1 MDRSTT
7 YRLLRRPPTTQAPL
21 PKYSLPR
28 YVDPTPSA
36 AHRKL
41 PREEE
46 ADRALKNTKFSPGT
60 RQTLIAL
67 FLLTILA
74 VPLIQLVG
82 EFRAAGSI
90 SRLPIISLFKS
101 LPWLPHSEDL
111 KRFERTLENESLV
124 SQWLLPRTQY
134 LLTVLLG
141 AGNEQVYLGDRHW
154 LFYRADVDH
163 VIGPPFLDPV
173 RMKHRLQSS
182 RVQPDPIK
190 AIVDFRNQLATRGI
204 DLVVLP
210 VLVKPS
216 IEGEMLAV
224 SNANRAQANGAL
236 PNPSFN
242 EFKARLEREKV
253 RVFDPTPFLIERGS
267 NGRRYLETDTHWRPE
282 TMEVVAE
289 RLADFLQL
297 PPATGSMVSSIVE
310 KEIVARGDIAAM
322 LKLSKGDKFLPGEK
336 VTIRQVVNGNALW
349 RPSKEG
355 DVLLLGDSFSNIFSF
370 EAMGWGESAGFPE
383 HLSFALRRPI
393 DCILRNSDA
402 SFATREILSNELARG
417 RDRLA
422 EKKLVIWE
430 FAARELSFGNWKLL
444 DLKLGEAKPS
454 RFLSLKAGEE
464 ITISGTVE
472 SISPVPR
479 PGTVPYKD
487 HIEALH
493 LVDISGADSRGE
505 GAGTADTVREAAS
518 HQQAVVYVWS
528 MRDNVWTSAA
538 RLRPGERVR
547 LRLRPWSDVSA
558 QYEKFNR
565 TELDEQAL
573 QLEEPVWGE
582 DIEVLNR

>member
-1 MDRSTT
+1 M
-7 YRLLRRPPTTQAPL
+7 
-21 PKYSLPR
+21 
-28 YVDPTPSA
+28 
-36 AHRKL
+36 
-41 PREEE
+41 
-46 ADRALKNTKFSPGT
+46 
-60 RQTLIAL
+60 
-67 FLLTILA
+67 
-74 VPLIQLVG
+74 
-82 EFRAAGSI
+82 
-90 SRLPIISLFKS
+90 
-101 LPWLPHSEDL
+101 
-111 KRFERTLENESLV
+111 ENESLV

-141 AGNEQVYLGDRHW
+141 AGNEQVYLGHDPW

-163 VIGPPFLDPV
+163 VIGPPFLDPT
-173 RMKHRLQSS
+173 RLKHRSQAS

-190 AIVDFRNQLATRGI
+190 AIVDFRNQLAARGI

-210 VLVKPS
+210 VSVKPS
-216 IEGEMLAV
+216 TEGEMLAV
-224 SNANRAQANGAL
+224 SNANRAQASGAL

-253 RVFDPTPFLIERGS
+253 RVFDPAPFLMERGS
-267 NGRRYLETDTHWRPE
+267 NGHRYLETDTHWRPE
-282 TMEVVAE
+282 TMELVAE

-297 PPATGSMVSSIVE
+297 PVAAGSTSPSIIE

-322 LKLSKGDKFLPGEK
+322 LKLSRGDKFFPLEK
-336 VTIRQVVNGNALW
+336 VTIRQVVTGNALW
-349 RPSKEG
+349 RPSKEA

-370 EAMGWGESAGFPE
+370 EAMGWGESAGFAE

-422 EKKLVIWE
+422 GKKLVIWE

-464 ITISGTVE
+464 IAVSGTVE

-493 LVDISGADSRGE
+493 LVDIVAADSRGE
-505 GAGTADTVREAAS
+505 GAADTFRNAAS
-518 HQQAVVYVWS
+518 HAQAVVYLWS

-538 RLRPGERVR
+538 RLRPGDRVK
-547 LRLRPWSDVSA
+547 LRLRPWPDLSG

-565 TELDEQAL
+565 TELDHPAL

-582 DIEVLNR
+582 DVEVLKR

>member
-1 MDRSTT
+1 MPTT
-7 YRLLRRPPTTQAPL
+7 QAPPTTHAPL

-28 YVDPTPSA
+28 YADPTPSA

-46 ADRALKNTKFSPGT
+46 ADLALKNTKFTPGT
-60 RQTLIAL
+60 RQALIAL
-67 FLLTILA
+67 FLLTIVA

-82 EFRAAGSI
+82 EFRTAGSI
-90 SRLPIISLFKS
+90 SRLPMISIFKS

-111 KRFERTLENESLV
+111 KRVERTLENESLV
-124 SQWLLPRTQY
+124 SQWLLPRVQY

-141 AGNEQVYLGDRHW
+141 AGNEQVYLGHDPW

-173 RMKHRLQSS
+173 RMKQRLHASG
-182 RVQPDPIK
+182 VQPDPIK
-190 AIVDFRNQLATRGI
+190 AIVDFRNQLGARGI

-210 VLVKPS
+210 VSVKPS
-216 IEGEMLAV
+216 VEGEMLAV
-224 SNANRAQANGAL
+224 SDANRTQASSAL

-253 RVFDPTPFLIERGS
+253 RLFDPAPFLMERGR
-267 NGRRYLETDTHWRPE
+267 NGHRYLETDTHWRPE
-282 TMEVVAE
+282 TMEIVAE

-297 PPATGSMVSSIVE
+297 PAAAGSTSPSIIE

-322 LKLSKGDKFLPGEK
+322 LKLSSSEKFFPPET
-336 VTIRQVVNGNALW
+336 VTIRQVVTGNALW
-349 RPSKEG
+349 RPSKEA

-370 EAMGWGESAGFPE
+370 EAMGWGEAAGFAE

-422 EKKLVIWE
+422 GKKLVIWE

-464 ITISGTVE
+464 IAVSGTVE
-472 SISPVPR
+472 SISPVPG

-493 LVDISGADSRGE
+493 LVDIAGADSR
-505 GAGTADTVREAAS
+505 DAAES
-518 HQQAVVYVWS
+518 HAQAVVYLWS
-528 MRDNVWTSAA
+528 MRDNAWTSAA
-538 RLRPGERVR
+538 RLRPGDRVK
-547 LRLRPWSDVSA
+547 LRLRPWPDVSA

-565 TELDEQAL
+565 TELEDSAL
-573 QLEEPVWGE
+573 QLEEPVWGQ
-582 DIEVLNR
+582 DIELLKR

>member
-1 MDRSTT
+1 M
-7 YRLLRRPPTTQAPL
+7 PTTPPPL

-28 YVDPTPSA
+28 YADPTPSA
-36 AHRKL
+36 AHRRL

-46 ADRALKNTKFSPGT
+46 ADLALKNTKFTPGT

-67 FLLTILA
+67 FLLTIVA
-74 VPLIQLVG
+74 VPAIQLAG

-90 SRLPIISLFKS
+90 SRLPMLSIFKS

-111 KRFERTLENESLV
+111 KRVERTLENESLV

-141 AGNEQVYLGDRHW
+141 AGNEQVYLGHDPW

-173 RMKHRLQSS
+173 RMKHRLQAS

-190 AIVDFRNQLATRGI
+190 AIVDFHNQLAARGI

-210 VLVKPS
+210 VSVKPS
-216 IEGEMLAV
+216 TEGEMLAV
-224 SNANRAQANGAL
+224 SNANRAQASGAL

-242 EFKARLEREKV
+242 EFKARLEQEKV
-253 RVFDPTPFLIERGS
+253 RLFDPEPFLMERGK
-267 NGRRYLETDTHWRPE
+267 NGPLYLETDTHWRPQ
-282 TMEVVAE
+282 TMEFVAQ

-297 PPATGSMVSSIVE
+297 PATAGSTLPSIIE

-322 LKLSKGDKFLPGEK
+322 LKLSRGDKFFPLEK
-336 VTIRQVVNGNALW
+336 VTIRQVVTGNALW
-349 RPSKEG
+349 RPSKEA

-370 EAMGWGESAGFPE
+370 EAMGWGESAGFAE
-383 HLSFALRRPI
+383 HLSVALRRPI

-422 EKKLVIWE
+422 GKKLVIWE

-454 RFLSLKAGEE
+454 RFLSLTAGEE
-464 ITISGTVE
+464 IAVSGTVE
-472 SISPVPR
+472 TISPVPR
-479 PGTVPYKD
+479 PGTVPHKD
-487 HIEALH
+487 HIEA
-493 LVDISGADSRGE
+493 
-505 GAGTADTVREAAS
+505 S
-518 HQQAVVYVWS
+518 HAQAVVYLWS

-538 RLRPGERVR
+538 RLRPGDRIK
-547 LRLRPWSDVSA
+547 LRLRPWPDVSG

-565 TELDEQAL
+565 TELDDPAL

-582 DIEVLNR
+582 DVEVLKR

>member
-1 MDRSTT
+1 M
-7 YRLLRRPPTTQAPL
+7 PTIQAPL
-21 PKYSLPR
+21 TTHAPPPKYSLPR
-28 YVDPTPSA
+28 YADPSPSA

-46 ADRALKNTKFSPGT
+46 ADLALKNTKFAPGT
-60 RQTLIAL
+60 RQALIAL
-67 FLLTILA
+67 FLLTIVV
-74 VPLIQLVG
+74 VPAIQLIG

-90 SRLPIISLFKS
+90 SRMPMVSIFTS
-101 LPWLPHSEDL
+101 LPWLPHAEDL
-111 KRFERTLENESLV
+111 KRVERSLENESLV
-124 SQWLLPRTQY
+124 SQWLLPRMQY

-141 AGNEQVYLGDRHW
+141 AGNEQVYLGHDPW

-173 RMKHRLQSS
+173 RMKHRLQTS
-182 RVQPDPIK
+182 RVQSDPIK
-190 AIVDFRNQLATRGI
+190 AIVDFRDQLAARGI

-210 VLVKPS
+210 VSVKPS
-216 IEGEMLAV
+216 TEGEMLAV
-224 SNANRAQANGAL
+224 SHANRAQAESAL

-253 RVFDPTPFLIERGS
+253 RVFDPAPFLMERGS
-267 NGRRYLETDTHWRPE
+267 NGHRYLETDTHWRPE
-282 TMEVVAE
+282 TMELVAE

-297 PPATGSMVSSIVE
+297 PVAAGSTSPSIIE

-322 LKLSKGDKFLPGEK
+322 LKLTRGDKFFPLEK
-336 VTIRQVVNGNALW
+336 VTIRQVVTGNGLW
-349 RPSKEG
+349 RPSKDA

-370 EAMGWGESAGFPE
+370 EAMGWGESAGFAE

-402 SFATREILSNELARG
+402 SFATREILSNELAHG

-422 EKKLVIWE
+422 GKKVVIWE

-444 DLKLGEAKPS
+444 DLKLGETKPS
-454 RFLSLKAGEE
+454 SFLSLKPGEE
-464 ITISGTVE
+464 IKVSGTVE

-493 LVDISGADSRGE
+493 LVDI
-505 GAGTADTVREAAS
+505 AGGEAAA
-518 HQQAVVYVWS
+518 HAQAVVYLWS

-538 RLRPGERVR
+538 RLRPGDRIG
-547 LRLRPWSDVSA
+547 LRLRPWPDVSA
-558 QYEKFNR
+558 QFEKFNR
-565 TELDEQAL
+565 TELDDPAL

-582 DIEVLNR
+582 DVEVKR

>member
-1 MDRSTT
+1 MRRSTS
-7 YRLLRRPPTTQAPL
+7 YRLLRRPTTTPPL

-28 YVDPTPSA
+28 YADPTPGA
-36 AHRKL
+36 PEHRRL

-46 ADRALKNTKFSPGT
+46 AELALKNTKFAPGT

-67 FLLTILA
+67 FLLTIVA
-74 VPLIQLVG
+74 VPAIQLAG
-82 EFRAAGSI
+82 EFRAAGAI
-90 SRLPIISLFKS
+90 SRLPMISIFKS

-111 KRFERTLENESLV
+111 KRVERALENESLV

-141 AGNEQVYLGDRHW
+141 AGNEQVYLGHDHW

-173 RMKHRLQSS
+173 RMKHRLQAS
-182 RVQPDPIK
+182 RVQPDPIQ
-190 AIVDFRNQLATRGI
+190 AIVGFRNQLAARGI

-210 VLVKPS
+210 VSVKPS

-224 SNANRAQANGAL
+224 SNASRAQASGAL

-253 RVFDPTPFLIERGS
+253 RVFDPAPFLMERGRTGS
-267 NGRRYLETDTHWRPE
+267 LYLETDPHWRPE
-282 TMEVVAE
+282 TMEFVAQ

-297 PPATGSMVSSIVE
+297 PPAAGSSLPSIIE

-322 LKLSKGDKFLPGEK
+322 LKLSRGDKFSPPEK
-336 VTIRQVVNGNALW
+336 VTIRQVVAGNALW
-349 RPSKEG
+349 RPSKEA

-370 EAMGWGESAGFPE
+370 EAMGWGESAGFAE
-383 HLSFALRRPI
+383 HLSVALRRPI

-422 EKKLVIWE
+422 GKKLVIWE
-430 FAARELSFGNWKLL
+430 FAARELSSGNWKLL
-444 DLKLGEAKPS
+444 DLKLGEVKPS
-454 RFLSLKAGEE
+454 RFLTLKAGEQ
-464 ITISGTVE
+464 IAVSGTVE

-493 LVDISGADSRGE
+493 LIDIVAADSRGE
-505 GAGTADTVREAAS
+505 GAADTFRDAAS
-518 HQQAVVYVWS
+518 HAQAVVYLWS

-538 RLRPGERVR
+538 RLRPGERVN

-565 TELDEQAL
+565 TELDDPAL

-582 DIEVLNR
+582 EVEVLNR

>member
-1 MDRSTT
+1 M
-7 YRLLRRPPTTQAPL
+7 
-21 PKYSLPR
+21 PR
-28 YVDPTPSA
+28 YADPTPSA

-46 ADRALKNTKFSPGT
+46 ADLALKNTKFTPGT

-67 FLLTILA
+67 FLLTIVA
-74 VPLIQLVG
+74 VPAIQLVG

-90 SRLPIISLFKS
+90 SRLPMISIFKS

-111 KRFERTLENESLV
+111 KRVERTLENESLV
-124 SQWLLPRTQY
+124 SQWLLPRVQY

-141 AGNEQVYLGDRHW
+141 AGNEQVYLGHDPW

-173 RMKHRLQSS
+173 RMKHRLQTSG
-182 RVQPDPIK
+182 VQPDPIK
-190 AIVDFRNQLATRGI
+190 AIVDFRNQLAARGI

-210 VLVKPS
+210 VSVKPS
-216 IEGEMLAV
+216 VEGEMLAV
-224 SNANRAQANGAL
+224 SNANRTQASGAL

-253 RVFDPTPFLIERGS
+253 RLFDPARFLMERGR
-267 NGRRYLETDTHWRPE
+267 NGHRYLETDTHWRPE
-282 TMEVVAE
+282 TMELVAE

-297 PPATGSMVSSIVE
+297 PAAAGSTSPSIIE

-322 LKLSKGDKFLPGEK
+322 LKLSRGDKFFPPET
-336 VTIRQVVNGNALW
+336 VTIRQVVIGNALW
-349 RPSKEG
+349 RPSKEA

-370 EAMGWGESAGFPE
+370 EAMGWGESAGFAE
-383 HLSFALRRPI
+383 HLSSALRRPI

-422 EKKLVIWE
+422 GKKLVVWE

-454 RFLSLKAGEE
+454 RFLSLKPGEE
-464 ITISGTVE
+464 IEVSGTVE

-493 LVDISGADSRGE
+493 LVDIAGADSR
-505 GAGTADTVREAAS
+505 DAAES
-518 HQQAVVYVWS
+518 HAQAVVYLWS
-528 MRDNVWTSAA
+528 MRDNEWTSAA
-538 RLRPGERVR
+538 RLRPGDRVK
-547 LRLRPWSDVSA
+547 LRLRPWPDVSA

-565 TELDEQAL
+565 TELDDSAL

-582 DIEVLNR
+582 DIELLKR

>member
-1 MDRSTT
+1 M
-7 YRLLRRPPTTQAPL
+7 
-21 PKYSLPR
+21 PR

-46 ADRALKNTKFSPGT
+46 ADLALKNTKFTPGT
-60 RQTLIAL
+60 RQALIAL
-67 FLLTILA
+67 FLLTIIV
-74 VPLIQLVG
+74 VPTIQLVG

-90 SRLPIISLFKS
+90 SRMPMVSIFKS
-101 LPWLPHSEDL
+101 LPWVPHAEDL
-111 KRFERTLENESLV
+111 KRVERSLENESLV
-124 SQWLLPRTQY
+124 SQWLLPRMQY
-134 LLTVLLG
+134 LLTVVLG
-141 AGNEQVYLGDRHW
+141 AGNEQVYLGHDPW

-163 VIGPPFLDPV
+163 VIGPPFLDSS
-173 RMKHRLQSS
+173 RMRHRLQGS

-190 AIVDFRNQLATRGI
+190 AIVDFRNQLAARGI
-204 DLVVLP
+204 DLVILP
-210 VLVKPS
+210 VSVKPS
-216 IEGEMLAV
+216 VEGEMLAM
-224 SNANRAQANGAL
+224 SDANRTKASGAL

-242 EFKARLEREKV
+242 EFKDRLEREKV
-253 RVFDPTPFLIERGS
+253 RVFDPTPFLMEQGKS
-267 NGRRYLETDTHWRPE
+267 TPLYLETDTHWRPE
-282 TMEVVAE
+282 TMEIVAE

-297 PPATGSMVSSIVE
+297 PAPAASTSPSIVE
-310 KEIVARGDIAAM
+310 KEIVGRGDIAAM
-322 LKLSKGDKFLPGEK
+322 LKLTRGDKFFPPQK
-336 VTIRQVVNGNALW
+336 VTIRQVVNRNGLW
-349 RPSKEG
+349 RAGKEA

-370 EAMGWGESAGFPE
+370 EAMGWGESAGFAE

-422 EKKLVIWE
+422 GKKLVVWE

-454 RFLSLKAGEE
+454 RFLTLKPGERIE
-464 ITISGTVE
+464 VEGTVE
-472 SISPVPR
+472 TISPVPR

-493 LVDISGADSRGE
+493 LIDIVGAVSPDP
-505 GAGTADTVREAAS
+505 TAS
-518 HQQAVVYVWS
+518 HAQAVIYLWS
-528 MRDNVWTSAA
+528 MRDNIWTSAA
-538 RLRPGERVR
+538 RLRPGDRIK
-547 LRLRPWSDVSA
+547 LQLRPWPDVSA

-565 TELDEQAL
+565 TELDDPAL

-582 DIEVLNR
+582 DIEVLKH

>member
-1 MDRSTT
+1 M
-7 YRLLRRPPTTQAPL
+7 PTNQPPL

-28 YVDPTPSA
+28 YADPSPSA
-36 AHRKL
+36 AHRSS
-41 PREEE
+41 REEE
-46 ADRALKNTKFSPGT
+46 ADLALKNTKFAPGT

-67 FLLTILA
+67 FLLTVVAIPA
-74 VPLIQLVG
+74 IQLAG
-82 EFRAAGSI
+82 EFRAAGAI
-90 SRLPIISLFKS
+90 SRLPILSIFKS

-111 KRFERTLENESLV
+111 KRVERTLENESLV

-141 AGNEQVYLGDRHW
+141 AGNEQVYLGHDHW

-163 VIGPPFLDPV
+163 VIGPPFLDPI
-173 RMKHRLQSS
+173 RMKHRLQAS
-182 RVQPDPIK
+182 RVQPDPIR
-190 AIVDFRNQLATRGI
+190 AIVDFRNQLAARGI

-224 SNANRAQANGAL
+224 SNASQAQAGGAL

-253 RVFDPTPFLIERGS
+253 RVFDPAPFLMEQGRNGS
-267 NGRRYLETDTHWRPE
+267 LYLETDTHWRPA
-282 TMEVVAE
+282 TMEIVAE

-297 PPATGSMVSSIVE
+297 PAAAGSTSPSIIE

-322 LKLSKGDKFLPGEK
+322 LKLSGGDKFFSPEK
-336 VTIRQVVNGNALW
+336 VTIRQVVTGNALW
-349 RPSKEG
+349 RPSREA

-370 EAMGWGESAGFPE
+370 EAMGWGESAGFAE
-383 HLSFALRRPI
+383 HLSMALRRPI

-422 EKKLVIWE
+422 GKKLVIWE

-444 DLKLGEAKPS
+444 DLKLGETKPS
-454 RFLSLKAGEE
+454 RFLSLKPGEE
-464 ITISGTVE
+464 IAVSGTVE

-493 LVDISGADSRGE
+493 LVDIVGADSRSE
-505 GAGTADTVREAAS
+505 GGATADTFRETAS
-518 HQQAVVYVWS
+518 HSQAVVYLWS

-538 RLRPGERVR
+538 RLRTGDRVK
-547 LRLRPWSDVSA
+547 LRLRPWPEVSG

-565 TELDEQAL
+565 TELDDPAL

-582 DIEVLNR
+582 DVEALKR

>member
-1 MDRSTT
+1 MRRSTS
-7 YRLLRRPPTTQAPL
+7 YRLLRRPTPQAHL

-28 YVDPTPSA
+28 YADPTPGA
-36 AHRKL
+36 PEHRRL

-46 ADRALKNTKFSPGT
+46 AELALKNTKFAPGT

-67 FLLTILA
+67 FLLTIAA
-74 VPLIQLVG
+74 VPAIQLAG
-82 EFRAAGSI
+82 EFRAAGAI
-90 SRLPIISLFKS
+90 SRLPMISIFKS
-101 LPWLPHSEDL
+101 LPWLPHAEDL
-111 KRFERTLENESLV
+111 KRVERTLENESLV

-141 AGNEQVYLGDRHW
+141 AGNEQVYLGHNPW

-173 RMKHRLQSS
+173 RMKHRLQTS
-182 RVQPDPIK
+182 RIQPDPIK
-190 AIVDFRNQLATRGI
+190 AIVDFRNQLAARGI
-204 DLVVLP
+204 ELVVLP
-210 VLVKPS
+210 VSVKPS

-224 SNANRAQANGAL
+224 SNASRAQAAGAL

-253 RVFDPTPFLIERGS
+253 RVFDPAPLLMERGR
-267 NGRRYLETDTHWRPE
+267 NGLLYLQTDTHWRPE
-282 TMEVVAE
+282 TMEFVAQ

-297 PPATGSMVSSIVE
+297 PPAAGSSLPSIVE
-310 KEIVARGDIAAM
+310 REIIARGDIAAM
-322 LKLSKGDKFLPGEK
+322 LKLSRADKFSPPEK
-336 VTIRQVVNGNALW
+336 VTIRQVVAGNALW
-349 RPSKEG
+349 RPSKDA

-370 EAMGWGESAGFPE
+370 EAMGWGESAGFAE
-383 HLSFALRRPI
+383 HLSVALRRPI

-422 EKKLVIWE
+422 GKKLVIWE

-454 RFLSLKAGEE
+454 RFLTLKAGEQ
-464 ITISGTVE
+464 ITVSGTVE
-472 SISPVPR
+472 SVSPVPR

-493 LVDISGADSRGE
+493 LVDIVPADSRGE
-505 GAGTADTVREAAS
+505 GATDTFRDSAS
-518 HQQAVVYVWS
+518 HAQAVVYLWS

-538 RLRPGERVR
+538 RLRPGERVN

-565 TELDEQAL
+565 TELDDPAL

-582 DIEVLNR
+582 EVEVLNR

>member
-1 MDRSTT
+1 M
-7 YRLLRRPPTTQAPL
+7 PTNQPPL

-28 YVDPTPSA
+28 YADPSPSA
-36 AHRKL
+36 AHRSS
-41 PREEE
+41 REEE
-46 ADRALKNTKFSPGT
+46 ADLALKNTKFAPGT

-67 FLLTILA
+67 FLLTVVAIPA
-74 VPLIQLVG
+74 IQLAG
-82 EFRAAGSI
+82 EFRAAGAI
-90 SRLPIISLFKS
+90 SRLPILSIFKS

-111 KRFERTLENESLV
+111 KRVERTLENESLV

-141 AGNEQVYLGDRHW
+141 AGNEQVYLGHDHW

-163 VIGPPFLDPV
+163 VIGPPFLDPI
-173 RMKHRLQSS
+173 RMKHRLQAS
-182 RVQPDPIK
+182 RVQPDPIR
-190 AIVDFRNQLATRGI
+190 AIVDFRNQLAARGI

-224 SNANRAQANGAL
+224 SNASQTQAGGAL

-253 RVFDPTPFLIERGS
+253 RVFDPAPFLMEQGRNGS
-267 NGRRYLETDTHWRPE
+267 LYLETDTHWRPA
-282 TMEVVAE
+282 TMEIVAE

-297 PPATGSMVSSIVE
+297 PAAAGSTSPSIIE

-322 LKLSKGDKFLPGEK
+322 LKLSGGDKFFSPEK
-336 VTIRQVVNGNALW
+336 VTIRQVVTGNALW
-349 RPSKEG
+349 RPSREA

-370 EAMGWGESAGFPE
+370 EAMGWGESAGFAE
-383 HLSFALRRPI
+383 HLSMALRRPI

-422 EKKLVIWE
+422 GKKLVIWE

-454 RFLSLKAGEE
+454 RFMSLKAGEE
-464 ITISGTVE
+464 ITVNGTVE

-493 LVDISGADSRGE
+493 LVDIVAADSRGE
-505 GAGTADTVREAAS
+505 GAGTADTFREAAS
-518 HQQAVVYVWS
+518 HSQAVVYLWS

-538 RLRPGERVR
+538 RLRPGDRVK
-547 LRLRPWSDVSA
+547 LRLRPWPEVSG

-565 TELDEQAL
+565 TELDDPAL

-582 DIEVLNR
+582 DVEALKR

>member
-1 MDRSTT
+1 MRDSTE
-7 YRLLRRPPTTQAPL
+7 YRLLRRPTTQAPL

-28 YVDPTPSA
+28 YADPTPSA

-46 ADRALKNTKFSPGT
+46 ADLALKNTKFTPGT
-60 RQTLIAL
+60 RQALIAL
-67 FLLTILA
+67 FLLTIVA
-74 VPLIQLVG
+74 VPLVQLVG

-90 SRLPIISLFKS
+90 SRLPMISIFKS

-111 KRFERTLENESLV
+111 KRVERTLENESLV
-124 SQWLLPRTQY
+124 SQWLLPRVQY
-134 LLTVLLG
+134 LLTVVLG
-141 AGNEQVYLGDRHW
+141 AGNEQVDLGHDPW

-163 VIGPPFLDPV
+163 VIGPPFLDPL
-173 RMKHRLQSS
+173 RMKHRSQTS
-182 RVQPDPIK
+182 RVQPDPVK
-190 AIVDFRNQLATRGI
+190 AIVDFRNQLAARGI

-210 VLVKPS
+210 VSVKPS
-216 IEGEMLAV
+216 TEGEMVAV
-224 SNANRAQANGAL
+224 SNANRTQASSAL

-253 RVFDPTPFLIERGS
+253 RLFDPAPFLMERGR
-267 NGRRYLETDTHWRPE
+267 NGHRYLETDTHWRPE
-282 TMEVVAE
+282 TMEIVAE

-297 PPATGSMVSSIVE
+297 PTAAGSTSPSIIE
-310 KEIVARGDIAAM
+310 KEIVGHGDIAAM
-322 LKLSKGDKFLPGEK
+322 LKLSSGDKFFPPET
-336 VTIRQVVNGNALW
+336 VTIRQVVIGNALW
-349 RPSKEG
+349 RPSKEA

-370 EAMGWGESAGFPE
+370 EAMGWGESAGFAE
-383 HLSFALRRPI
+383 HLSAALGRPI

-402 SFATREILSNELARG
+402 SFATREILSNELAHG

-422 EKKLVIWE
+422 GKKLVIWE

-464 ITISGTVE
+464 SAVSGTVE

-487 HIEALH
+487 HIDALH
-493 LVDISGADSRGE
+493 LVDIAGADSR
-505 GAGTADTVREAAS
+505 DAAES
-518 HQQAVVYVWS
+518 HAQAVVYLWS

-538 RLRPGERVR
+538 RLRPGDRVK
-547 LRLRPWSDVSA
+547 LRLRPWPDVSA

-565 TELDEQAL
+565 TELDDSAL

-582 DIEVLNR
+582 DVEVLKR

>member
-1 MDRSTT
+1 MPTT
-7 YRLLRRPPTTQAPL
+7 QAPPTTHAPL

-36 AHRKL
+36 AHRRL

-46 ADRALKNTKFSPGT
+46 ADLALKNTKFVPGT

-67 FLLTILA
+67 FLLTIVA
-74 VPLIQLVG
+74 VPAIQLAG

-90 SRLPIISLFKS
+90 SRLPMISIFKS
-101 LPWLPHSEDL
+101 LPWLPHAEDL
-111 KRFERTLENESLV
+111 KRVERTLENESLV
-124 SQWLLPRTQY
+124 SQWLLPRMQY
-134 LLTVLLG
+134 LLSVVLG
-141 AGNEQVYLGDRHW
+141 AGNEQVYLGHDPW

-163 VIGPPFLDPV
+163 VIGPPFLDPL
-173 RMKHRLQSS
+173 RMKHRLQASH
-182 RVQPDPIK
+182 VQPDPIK
-190 AIVDFRNQLATRGI
+190 AIVDFRNQLTARGI

-210 VLVKPS
+210 VSVKPS
-216 IEGEMLAV
+216 VEGEMLAV
-224 SNANRAQANGAL
+224 SNANRAQASSAL

-253 RVFDPTPFLIERGS
+253 RMFDPVRFLMERGR
-267 NGRRYLETDTHWRPE
+267 NGHRYLETDTHWRPE
-282 TMEVVAE
+282 TMELVAE

-297 PPATGSMVSSIVE
+297 PAAAGSTLPSIIE

-322 LKLSKGDKFLPGEK
+322 LKLSRGDKFPLEK
-336 VTIRQVVNGNALW
+336 VTIRQVVTGNALW
-349 RPSKEG
+349 RPSKEA

-370 EAMGWGESAGFPE
+370 EAMGWGESAGFAE

-402 SFATREILSNELARG
+402 SFATREILSNQLARG

-422 EKKLVIWE
+422 GKKLVIWE

-454 RFLSLKAGEE
+454 HFLSLKAGEE
-464 ITISGTVE
+464 IEVSGTVE

-493 LVDISGADSRGE
+493 LVDIVAADSREAGE
-505 GAGTADTVREAAS
+505 S
-518 HQQAVVYVWS
+518 HAQAVVYLWS

-538 RLRPGERVR
+538 RLRPGDRIK
-547 LRLRPWSDVSA
+547 LRLRPWPDVSA

-565 TELDEQAL
+565 TELDDSAL

-582 DIEVLNR
+582 DIEPLKR

>member
-1 MDRSTT
+1 MSTT
-7 YRLLRRPPTTQAPL
+7 HAPL

-28 YVDPTPSA
+28 YADATPSA

-46 ADRALKNTKFSPGT
+46 ADLALKNTKFTPGT

-67 FLLTILA
+67 FLLTIVA
-74 VPLIQLVG
+74 VPTIQLVG

-90 SRLPIISLFKS
+90 SRMPMVSIFKS
-101 LPWLPHSEDL
+101 LPWVPHAEDL
-111 KRFERTLENESLV
+111 KRVERSLENESLV
-124 SQWLLPRTQY
+124 SQWLLPRMQY
-134 LLTVLLG
+134 LLTVLMG
-141 AGNEQVYLGDRHW
+141 AGNEQVYLGHDPW

-173 RMKHRLQSS
+173 RLKHRSQTS

-190 AIVDFRNQLATRGI
+190 AIVDFRNQLAARGI
-204 DLVVLP
+204 DLLVLP
-210 VLVKPS
+210 VSVKPS
-216 IEGEMLAV
+216 VEGEMLAV
-224 SNANRAQANGAL
+224 SNANRAEASDAL
-236 PNPSFN
+236 PNPSFS
-242 EFKARLEREKV
+242 EFKGRLEREKV
-253 RVFDPTPFLIERGS
+253 RVFDPTMFLMEQGK
-267 NGRRYLETDTHWRPE
+267 NTPLYLETDTHWRPG
-282 TMEVVAE
+282 TMEIVAE
-289 RLADFLQL
+289 RLADFLHL
-297 PPATGSMVSSIVE
+297 PPPVTPTSPSIVE

-322 LKLSKGDKFLPGEK
+322 LKLTRGDEFFSAEK
-336 VTIRQVVNGNALW
+336 VTIRQVVSGTGLW
-349 RPSKEG
+349 RPSREA
-355 DVLLLGDSFSNIFSF
+355 DVLLLGDSFFNIFSF
-370 EAMGWGESAGFPE
+370 EAMGWGESAGFAE

-422 EKKLVIWE
+422 GKKLVIWE

-464 ITISGTVE
+464 IEVSGTVE
-472 SISPVPR
+472 TISPVPR

-487 HIEALH
+487 HIESLH
-493 LVDISGADSRGE
+493 LVDVVRADSRD
-505 GAGTADTVREAAS
+505 ATAPHA
-518 HQQAVVYVWS
+518 QAVVYLWS
-528 MRDNVWTSAA
+528 MRDNVWTPAA
-538 RLRPGERVR
+538 RLRPGESVK
-547 LRLRPWSDVSA
+547 LRLRPWADVSA

-565 TELDEQAL
+565 TELEDSAL

-582 DIEVLNR
+582 YVEVLKP

>member
-1 MDRSTT
+1 MQDSTT
-7 YRLLRRPPTTQAPL
+7 YRALRRPTTHAPL
-21 PKYSLPR
+21 PNYSLPR
-28 YVDPTPSA
+28 YADPTPSA

-46 ADRALKNTKFSPGT
+46 ADLALKNTKFTPGT
-60 RQTLIAL
+60 RQALIAL
-67 FLLTILA
+67 FLLTIVA
-74 VPLIQLVG
+74 VPVIQLVG

-90 SRLPIISLFKS
+90 SRLPMVSIFKS
-101 LPWLPHSEDL
+101 LPWLPHAEDL
-111 KRFERTLENESLV
+111 KRVERTLENESLV
-124 SQWLLPRTQY
+124 SQWLLPRMQY
-134 LLTVLLG
+134 LLTVVMG
-141 AGNEQVYLGDRHW
+141 AGNEQVYLGHDPW

-163 VIGPPFLDPV
+163 VIGPPFLDPI
-173 RMKHRLQSS
+173 RMKHRLQTS

-190 AIVDFRNQLATRGI
+190 AIVDFRNQLAARGI
-204 DLVVLP
+204 DLVLVP
-210 VLVKPS
+210 VWVKPS
-216 IEGEMLAV
+216 VEGEMLAV
-224 SNANRAQANGAL
+224 SSANRAEAKGGL

-242 EFKARLEREKV
+242 EFKTQLEREKV
-253 RVFDPTPFLIERGS
+253 RLFDPAPSLMERGRS
-267 NGRRYLETDTHWRPE
+267 RPLYLDTDTHWRPE
-282 TMEVVAE
+282 TMEFVAE

-297 PPATGSMVSSIVE
+297 PAAAESTAPSIVE

-322 LKLSKGDKFLPGEK
+322 LKLTRGDKFFPPEK
-336 VTIRQVVNGNALW
+336 VTIRQVVTGNGLW
-349 RPSKEG
+349 RPSKEA

-370 EAMGWGESAGFPE
+370 EPMGWGESAGFAE

-402 SFATREILSNELARG
+402 SFATREILSNDLARG

-422 EKKLVIWE
+422 GKKLVVWE

-454 RFLSLKAGEE
+454 RFLTLKPGEE
-464 ITISGTVE
+464 IEVTGTVE

-493 LVDISGADSRGE
+493 LVDIVSADSRGE
-505 GAGTADTVREAAS
+505 AAP
-518 HQQAVVYVWS
+518 HAQAVVYLWS
-528 MRDNVWTSAA
+528 MRDNVWTPAA
-538 RLRPGERVR
+538 RLRPGEAVK
-547 LRLRPWSDVSA
+547 LRLRPWPDVSA

-565 TELDEQAL
+565 TELEDSAL

-582 DIEVLNR
+582 DIEVLKR

>member
-1 MDRSTT
+1 M
-7 YRLLRRPPTTQAPL
+7 PTTQAPL

-28 YVDPTPSA
+28 YADPTPSA

-46 ADRALKNTKFSPGT
+46 ADLALKNTKFTPGT

-67 FLLTILA
+67 FLLTIVA
-74 VPLIQLVG
+74 VPLVQLVG
-82 EFRAAGSI
+82 EFRAAGAI
-90 SRLPIISLFKS
+90 SRLPMISIFKS

-111 KRFERTLENESLV
+111 KRVERTLENESLV
-124 SQWLLPRTQY
+124 SQWLLPRVQY

-141 AGNEQVYLGDRHW
+141 AGNEQVYLGHDPW
-154 LFYRADVDH
+154 LFYRADVDQ
-163 VIGPPFLDPV
+163 VIGPPFLDPL
-173 RMKHRLQSS
+173 RMKHRLQTS

-190 AIVDFRNQLATRGI
+190 AIVDFRNQLAARGI

-210 VLVKPS
+210 VSVKPS
-216 IEGEMLAV
+216 VEGEMLAV
-224 SNANRAQANGAL
+224 SNANRTQASGAL

-253 RVFDPTPFLIERGS
+253 RVFDPARFLMERGR
-267 NGRRYLETDTHWRPE
+267 NGHRYLETDTHWRPE
-282 TMEVVAE
+282 TMELVAE

-297 PPATGSMVSSIVE
+297 PASAGSTSPSIIE

-322 LKLSKGDKFLPGEK
+322 LKLSRGDKFFPPET
-336 VTIRQVVNGNALW
+336 VTIRQVVIGNALW
-349 RPSKEG
+349 RPSKEA

-370 EAMGWGESAGFPE
+370 EAMGWGEAAGFAE
-383 HLSFALRRPI
+383 HLSFALLRPI
-393 DCILRNSDA
+393 DCIQRNSDA

-422 EKKLVIWE
+422 GKKLVIWE

-444 DLKLGEAKPS
+444 DLKLGETKPS

-464 ITISGTVE
+464 IAVSGTVE
-472 SISPVPR
+472 TISPVPR

-493 LVDISGADSRGE
+493 LVDIAGDDSRGE
-505 GAGTADTVREAAS
+505 GAADTFRDAAS
-518 HQQAVVYVWS
+518 HAQAVVYLWS
-528 MRDNVWTSAA
+528 MRDNEWTSAA
-538 RLRPGERVR
+538 RLRPGDRVK
-547 LRLRPWSDVSA
+547 LRLRPWPDVSA

-565 TELDEQAL
+565 TELDDSAL

-582 DIEVLNR
+582 DIELLKR

>member
-1 MDRSTT
+1 MRW
-7 YRLLRRPPTTQAPL
+7 QAPPVP

-28 YVDPTPSA
+28 YADPTPGGA
-36 AHRKL
+36 PEYRKL

-46 ADRALKNTKFSPGT
+46 AELALKNTKFAPGT
-60 RQTLIAL
+60 RPTLIAL
-67 FLLTILA
+67 FLLTIVT
-74 VPLIQLVG
+74 VPTIQLVG

-90 SRLPIISLFKS
+90 SRLPMISIFKS

-111 KRFERTLENESLV
+111 KRVERTLENESLV
-124 SQWLLPRTQY
+124 SQWLLPRMQY

-141 AGNEQVYLGDRHW
+141 AGNEQVYLGHDPW

-163 VIGPPFLDPV
+163 VIGPPFLDPI
-173 RMKHRLQSS
+173 RMKHRLQASHL
-182 RVQPDPIK
+182 QADPIQ

-204 DLVVLP
+204 DLVLLP
-210 VLVKPS
+210 VSVKPS
-216 IEGEMLAV
+216 VEGEMLAE
-224 SNANRAQANGAL
+224 SNANRAQASGVL

-253 RVFDPTPFLIERGS
+253 RVFDPAPFLMERGK
-267 NGRRYLETDTHWRPE
+267 NGPLYLETDTHWRPD
-282 TMEVVAE
+282 TMQFVAE

-297 PPATGSMVSSIVE
+297 PPAEASTVPSIIE

-322 LKLSKGDKFLPGEK
+322 LKLSRNDKFFPPEK
-336 VTIRQVVNGNALW
+336 VTIRQVVTGNALW
-349 RPSKEG
+349 RPNKEA

-370 EAMGWGESAGFPE
+370 EAMGWGESAGFAE
-383 HLSFALRRPI
+383 HLSVALRRPI

-402 SFATREILSNELARG
+402 AFATREILSNELARG

-422 EKKLVIWE
+422 GKKLVIWE

-454 RFLSLKAGEE
+454 RFLSLKPREE
-464 ITISGTVE
+464 ITVSGTVE
-472 SISPVPR
+472 SVSPVPR

-493 LVDISGADSRGE
+493 LVDIVAADSRGE
-505 GAGTADTVREAAS
+505 GAADTLRDAAS
-518 HQQAVVYVWS
+518 HAQAVVYMWS
-528 MRDNVWTSAA
+528 MRDSVWTFAA
-538 RLRPGERVR
+538 RLRPGDRVK
-547 LRLRPWSDVSA
+547 LHLRPWQDVSA

-565 TELDEQAL
+565 TELDDPAL

-582 DIEVLNR
+582 EDIEGLNR

>member
-1 MDRSTT
+1 
-7 YRLLRRPPTTQAPL
+7 
-21 PKYSLPR
+21 LPR
-28 YVDPTPSA
+28 YADPTPGA
-36 AHRKL
+36 PEHRRL

-46 ADRALKNTKFSPGT
+46 AELALKNTKFAPGT

-67 FLLTILA
+67 FLLTIAA
-74 VPLIQLVG
+74 VPAIQLAG
-82 EFRAAGSI
+82 EFRAAGAI
-90 SRLPIISLFKS
+90 SRLPMISIFKS
-101 LPWLPHSEDL
+101 LPWLPHAEDL
-111 KRFERTLENESLV
+111 KRVERTLENESLV

-141 AGNEQVYLGDRHW
+141 AGNEQVYLGHNPW

-173 RMKHRLQSS
+173 RMKHRLQTS
-182 RVQPDPIK
+182 RIQPDPIK
-190 AIVDFRNQLATRGI
+190 AIVDFRNQLAARGI
-204 DLVVLP
+204 ELVVLP
-210 VLVKPS
+210 VSVKPS

-224 SNANRAQANGAL
+224 SNASRAQAAGAL

-253 RVFDPTPFLIERGS
+253 RVFDPAPLLMERGR
-267 NGRRYLETDTHWRPE
+267 NGLLYLQTDTHWRPE
-282 TMEVVAE
+282 TMEFVAQ

-297 PPATGSMVSSIVE
+297 PPAAGSSLPSIVE
-310 KEIVARGDIAAM
+310 REIIARGDIAAM
-322 LKLSKGDKFLPGEK
+322 LKLSRADKFSPPEK
-336 VTIRQVVNGNALW
+336 VTIRQVVAGNALW
-349 RPSKEG
+349 RPSKDA

-370 EAMGWGESAGFPE
+370 EAMGWGESAGFAE
-383 HLSFALRRPI
+383 HLSVALRRPI

-422 EKKLVIWE
+422 GKKLVIWE

-454 RFLSLKAGEE
+454 RFLTLKAGEQ
-464 ITISGTVE
+464 ITVSGTVE
-472 SISPVPR
+472 SVSPVPR

-493 LVDISGADSRGE
+493 LADIVPADSRGE
-505 GAGTADTVREAAS
+505 GATDTFRDSAS
-518 HQQAVVYVWS
+518 HAQAVVYLWS

-538 RLRPGERVR
+538 RLRPGERVN

-565 TELDEQAL
+565 TELDDPAL

-582 DIEVLNR
+582 EVEVLNR